1 MNLVATDKKFRKATK
16 FESEQRVTQVI
27 EWQLSG
33 KTSFEIVQLAAS
45 KWGICQRQSREYIH
59 KANKAVL
66 ESMEQTE
73 RHAFL
78 AQKLHQLDGCIAM
91 SLKQNQPAA
100 AVAAIQAQC
109 KLTGIGNAMVG

>member
-33 KTSFEIVQLAAS
+33 KTSSEIVQLAAS

-73 RHAFL
+73 PRIL
-78 AQKLHQLDGCIAM
+78 AQKFHQPDGYRL
-91 SLKQNQPAA
+91 SLYRISPHSRCNPLSVSPVSA
-100 AVAAIQAQC
+100 
-109 KLTGIGNAMVG
+109 T